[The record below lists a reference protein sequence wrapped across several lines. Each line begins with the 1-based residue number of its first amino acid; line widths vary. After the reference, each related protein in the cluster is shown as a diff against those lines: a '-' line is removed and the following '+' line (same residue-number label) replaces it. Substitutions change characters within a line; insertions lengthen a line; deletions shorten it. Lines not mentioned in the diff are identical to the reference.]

1 MSTSTSYEQIRYEQ
15 RDDVALITL
24 NRPERLNAWT
34 ARMGS
39 ELIDAFG
46 VANDEASIGAIV
58 VTGEG
63 RGFCAGADIEDA
75 FKRDLDK
82 RDAAVDESSE
92 TRQPAQEPETEAS
105 GKKPR
110 RALPDWVQVC
120 RSSKPM
126 LAAVNGAAVGVGL
139 TMILPFDQIIAS
151 ESAKLSCRFVKMG
164 ITPELASS
172 HYLVSRMGWGAAS
185 DLALT
190 GRIITA
196 DEALSMRLVDDVVP
210 ADQLVEATIAKARQF
225 SANPDPQLRMIKDL
239 LTQNAVETSIDK
251 IQRREI
257 DALDAA
263 LRTPEHREAVDA
275 FLAKRDPKFR

>member
-1 MSTSTSYEQIRYEQ
+1 MTASTSYEQIRYEQ
-15 RDDVALITL
+15 RDDIALITL
-24 NRPERLNAWT
+24 DRPERLNAWT
-34 ARMGS
+34 AKMGS
-39 ELIDAFG
+39 ELIDAFTT
-46 VANDEASIGAIV
+46 ANDDPSIGAIV
-58 VTGEG
+58 VTGAG
-63 RGFCAGADIEDA
+63 RGFCAGADIQDA

-82 RDAAVDESSE
+82 RDSGQSGQDRPPKA
-92 TRQPAQEPETEAS
+92 PAGTEPT
-105 GKKPR
+105 K

-151 ESAKLSCRFVKMG
+151 DSAKFSCRFVKMG

-210 ADQLVEATIAKARQF
+210 ADGLLDATLTKARQF
-225 SANPDPQLRMIKDL
+225 SVNPDPQLRMIKEL
-239 LTQNAVETSIDK
+239 LTQNAVETSIDD

-275 FLAKRDPKFR
+275 FLAKREPHFR